1 MKTSDYIILGP
12 GSQQLRS
19 TGAAHA
25 VSLGKKQNQRAER
38 TTPVDVVAVHP
49 TPHGPMRLKTG
60 DRRNNGESRV
70 QTRDPLR
77 ACLPSLVCGPLG
89 HAQFPTGGVVLAPLL
104 LFEVPTD
111 LARK

>member
-1 MKTSDYIILGP
+1 MQS
-12 GSQQLRS
+12 
-19 TGAAHA
+19 
-25 VSLGKKQNQRAER
+25 VWEKKQNQRAER

>member
-1 MKTSDYIILGP
+1 
-12 GSQQLRS
+12 
-19 TGAAHA
+19 
-25 VSLGKKQNQRAER
+25 
-38 TTPVDVVAVHP
+38 
-49 TPHGPMRLKTG
+49 MRLKTG